1 MRISVYSTTEKFPE
15 DPSRETAECENQ
27 LKYDL
32 AMPSRRLG
40 IPMSQLS
47 DQANRPSHTEWQN

>member
-32 AMPSRRLG
+32 AMEGSEFRCLNYLTKQ
-40 IPMSQLS
+40 SAL
-47 DQANRPSHTEWQN
+47 HTQNGKIEK